1 MLRVIGFLSMFLCVT
16 AMPASADAAEE
27 ALTPVARIEVLR
39 RSLQYQSAL
48 AIISRDHD
56 RLVAE
61 NIKLTEIPAPPFK
74 EEAKAKVFREMLGES
89 GLSKFE
95 MDAEGNVLA
104 LRKGIG
110 NGPLLAV
117 AAHLDTVFPEVTD
130 VKVKRDGNKLRAP
143 GIADDTR
150 GLAAMLAIARAM
162 GEAELVTESDILFV
176 GSVGEEG
183 LGDLRGAKHLFLKGP
198 YKGRIGAFISLD
210 GIHAERLVTTAVGS
224 RRYRLTFAG
233 PGGHSYSAF
242 GTVNPMYAMGAFL
255 TQFGTINVPPL
266 TTYSAG
272 VTGGGT
278 SVNAIPVSTWLEIDM
293 RSTEPSELNKMES
306 QMREFAS
313 AAVAAENKARSTKD
327 GEITVKIDLIG
338 DRPAGATMHPLL
350 GAKQPATA
358 AASGNLARNSQLAEF
373 AWEAIAAAGL
383 KPEADASSTD
393 ANVAMNLG
401 IPAIT
406 ISAGVG
412 DRIHSLDEWLDVD
425 KGVSVRQ
432 MDIVMAT
439 ILAAAGMRK

>member
-1 MLRVIGFLSMFLCVT
+1 MFLCVT
-16 AMPASADAAEE
+16 AMPASVDAAEE
-27 ALTPVARIEVLR
+27 ALTPAARIEALR
-39 RSLQYQSAL
+39 RSPQYQSAL
-48 AIISRDHD
+48 AIISRDHG

-61 NIKLTEIPAPPFK
+61 TIKLTEIPAPPFK
-74 EEAKAKVFREMLGES
+74 EEAKAKVFREMLRQS
-89 GLSKFE
+89 GLSNVE
-95 MDAEGNVLA
+95 MDAAGNVLA

-117 AAHLDTVFPEVTD
+117 AAHLDTVFPEGTE

-150 GLAAMLAIARAM
+150 GLAALLATVRAM
-162 GEAELVTESDILFV
+162 DEAKIETESDILFV

-183 LGDLRGAKHLFLKGP
+183 LGDLRGAKHLFLMGP
-198 YKGRIGAFISLD
+198 YKGKIGAFIALD

-233 PGGHSYSAF
+233 PGGHSYLAF

-255 TQFGTINVPPL
+255 TQFGTMKVPPL
-266 TTYSAG
+266 TTYSVG

-278 SVNAIPVSTWLEIDM
+278 SVNAIPVSAWLEIDM
-293 RSTEPSELNKMES
+293 RSTELSELNKMES

-313 AAVAAENKARSTKD
+313 AAVAAENKARSAKN
-327 GEITVKIDLIG
+327 GEITIKIDLIG
-338 DRPAGATMHPLL
+338 DRPAGAATHPLL
-350 GAKQPATA
+350 GTKLPAAA
-358 AASGNLARNSQLAEF
+358 AASANLARNSQLAEF
-373 AWEAIAAAGL
+373 AWEAIAATGL

-393 ANVAMNLG
+393 ANVAMSLG

-412 DRIHSLDEWLDVD
+412 DRIHSLDEWLDAD
-425 KGVSVRQ
+425 KEVSVRQ

-439 ILAAAGMRK
+439 ILAAAGMRR